1 MRSGLGDKA
10 QPLQKLREGAS
21 LDAPFFYSDSTRAV
35 VTIAQ
40 LTPGGRML
48 QNIRDNSQGW
58 IAKTI
63 IGIIVVLLALTGFD
77 AIFNAASNS
86 RNAAEVNGEEILL
99 DELNQAMNM
108 QRRQLAQQLGGDF
121 DPSLLDDKL
130 VRESSLR
137 ALIDRALLL
146 QGARDAD
153 FAFSETALDQL
164 ILQTPE
170 FTVDGAFNAARFDQ
184 VIQQMGYTR
193 LQFRELLKQE
203 MLIGQLRAG
212 ISGSGFVTDEQ
223 IEAFARL
230 EQQTRDFA
238 TITVPANASAVEV
251 SDEEA
256 REHYEQNTDRYRSPE
271 RVVLEYVEL
280 NKASFF
286 DQVEVSNKEVEELYQ
301 QRIANL
307 AEQRRAAH
315 ILIEADSSSD
325 TDVKAKI
332 EEIAKRLSAGEDFAA
347 LAKEISEDPGSANE
361 GGDLGFAGPGV
372 YDPAFEEALYALEE
386 GQVSAPVRSD
396 FGWHLIKLL
405 GVQSPEVPTLESMKP
420 ELVRDLKAQQ
430 VEQRFVEASKQL
442 EDTAFESSDLAQPAQ
457 ELGLS
462 VQTTEAFGRE
472 GGDGVAANRQVIQAA
487 FSDEVLIDGA
497 NSGVIELDPDTVVA
511 LHVKEHLQPEVLP
524 FDAVKDDI
532 IAQLKRSKA
541 AEQAGETGER
551 LIATLRD
558 GGEIDEEWQPVEAA
572 SRNHEGVEPAVLQ
585 QVFRMPKP
593 GVSDEPT
600 YGSVRLPGGDF
611 VVVRLNGVSEPKA
624 ELSEEDKQN
633 YRRFLASRSG
643 QQDFA
648 AYRQMLHADAEIET
662 Y

>member
-1 MRSGLGDKA
+1 MRLS
-10 QPLQKLREGAS
+10 
-21 LDAPFFYSDSTRAV
+21 FYPDSRAAA
-35 VTIAQ
+35 VTAQ

-77 AIFNAASNS
+77 AIFNASSS
-86 RNAAEVNGEEILL
+86 RNAAEVNGEEISL

-108 QRRQLAQQLGGDF
+108 QRRQLAQQLGGNF
-121 DPSLLDDKL
+121 DPSMLDDKL

-153 FAFSETALDQL
+153 FAFSEAALDQL

-170 FTVDGAFNAARFDQ
+170 FAVDGVFNAARFDQ

-238 TITVPANASAVEV
+238 TVTVPAETAAVDV
-251 SDEEA
+251 SDDEA
-256 REHYEQNTDRYRSPE
+256 REYYEENTDRFRSPE
-271 RVVLEYVEL
+271 QVIVEYVEL
-280 NKASFF
+280 KKESFF
-286 DQVEVSNKEVEELYQ
+286 DQVEVSEEELQDLYQ
-301 QRIANL
+301 QRIAAL

-315 ILIEADSSSD
+315 ILIETDDSGD
-325 TDVKAKI
+325 AAAKKKI
-332 EEIAKRLSAGEDFAA
+332 DEIAKRLASGEDFSA
-347 LAKEISEDPGSANE
+347 LAKELSEDPGSANE

-372 YDPAFEEALYALEE
+372 YDPAFEEALYALGE
-386 GQVSAPVRSD
+386 GEVSAPVRSD

-405 GVQSPEVPTLESMKP
+405 DVQSPEIPTLESLKP
-420 ELVRDLKAQQ
+420 ELVRELKAQQ

-442 EDTAFESSDLAQPAQ
+442 EDTAFESSDLLQPAQ

-472 GGDGVAANRQVIQAA
+472 GGAGVASNRQVVQAA
-487 FSDEVLIDGA
+487 FSDEVLVDGA
-497 NSGVIELDPDTVVA
+497 NSSVIELDPDTVVA
-511 LHVKEHLQPEVLP
+511 VRVKEHLQPEVLP
-524 FDAVKDDI
+524 FDRVKDDI
-532 IAQLKRSKA
+532 VTQLKGSKA
-541 AEQAGETGER
+541 AEQALEAGTQ

-558 GGEIDEEWQPVEAA
+558 GGQIEQQWQPIEAA
-572 SRNHEGVEPAVLQ
+572 SRNQEGVEPAVLQ

-593 GVSDEPT
+593 ETSDKPS
-600 YGSVRLPGGDF
+600 YGSVRLANGDF
-611 VVVRLNGVSEPKA
+611 VVVRLSGVSEPKA
-624 ELSEEDKQN
+624 DLSAEDKQN

-662 Y
+662 F

>member
-1 MRSGLGDKA
+1 
-10 QPLQKLREGAS
+10 
-21 LDAPFFYSDSTRAV
+21 
-35 VTIAQ
+35 
-40 LTPGGRML
+40 ML

-63 IGIIVVLLALTGFD
+63 IGIIVMLLALTGFD

-86 RNAAEVNGEEILL
+86 RNAAEVNGEEISL

-146 QGARDAD
+146 QGAQNAE
-153 FAFSETALDQL
+153 FAFSESALDQL

-238 TITVPANASAVEV
+238 TITLPADAAAVEV
-251 SDEEA
+251 SDDEA
-256 REHYEQNTDRYRSPE
+256 RKYYEENTGRFRSPE
-271 RVVLEYVEL
+271 QVVLEYVEL
-280 NKASFF
+280 TKDSFF
-286 DQVEVSNKEVEELYQ
+286 DQVEASDEEVEQLYQ

-315 ILIEADSSSD
+315 ILVEADGSGD
-325 TDVKAKI
+325 ADAKAKI
-332 EEIAKRLSAGEDFAA
+332 EGIAKRLTEGEDFAA
-347 LAKEISEDPGSANE
+347 LAKEMSEDPGSASE

-372 YDPAFEEALYALEE
+372 YDPAFEEALYELKK

-420 ELVRDLKAQQ
+420 ELIRELKAEQ

-442 EDTAFESSDLAQPAQ
+442 EDTAFESSDLVQPAQ

-472 GGDGVAANRQVIQAA
+472 GGADGIAANRQVIQAA

-497 NSGVIELDPDTVVA
+497 NSSVIELDPDTVVA
-511 LHVKEHLQPEVLP
+511 VRVKEHLQPEVLP
-524 FDAVKDDI
+524 FDEVKDDI

-541 AEQAGETGER
+541 TEQAQEAGEQ
-551 LIATLRD
+551 LIASLREA
-558 GGEIDEEWQPVEAA
+558 GGEADREWQAVEAA
-572 SRNHEGVEPAVLQ
+572 ARNQEGVEPAVLQ
-585 QVFRMPKP
+585 QVFRMAKP
-593 GVSDEPT
+593 QASEAPT
-600 YGSVRLPGGDF
+600 YGSVTLPGGDF
-611 VVVRLNGVSEPKA
+611 VIVRLTGVSEPKA
-624 ELSEEDKQN
+624 DLSEEDKQN

-648 AYRQMLHADAEIET
+648 AYRQMLQADAEIET
-662 Y
+662 F

>member
-1 MRSGLGDKA
+1 
-10 QPLQKLREGAS
+10 
-21 LDAPFFYSDSTRAV
+21 
-35 VTIAQ
+35 
-40 LTPGGRML
+40 ML

-63 IGIIVVLLALTGFD
+63 IGIIVMLLALTGFD

-86 RNAAEVNGEEILL
+86 RNAAEVNGEEISL

-108 QRRQLAQQLGGDF
+108 QRRQLAQQLGGNF
-121 DPSLLDDKL
+121 DPSMLDDKL

-153 FAFSETALDQL
+153 FAFSEAALDQM

-170 FTVDGAFNAARFDQ
+170 FAVDGVFNAARFDQ

-238 TITVPANASAVEV
+238 TITVPAEPAAVDV
-251 SDEEA
+251 SNDEA
-256 REHYEQNTDRYRSPE
+256 REYYEKNTDRFRSPE
-271 RVVLEYVEL
+271 QVVLEYLEL
-280 NKASFF
+280 NKESFF
-286 DQVEVSNKEVEELYQ
+286 DQVEVSEEDIKDLYQ

-315 ILIEADSSSD
+315 ILIETDGSD
-325 TDVKAKI
+325 NATAKEKI
-332 EEIAKRLSAGEDFAA
+332 DEVAKRLASGEDFSA
-347 LAKEISEDPGSANE
+347 LAKELSQDPGSANE

-372 YDPAFEEALYALEE
+372 YDPAFEEALYGLEE

-405 GVQSPEVPTLESMKP
+405 GVQSPEIPTLESLKP
-420 ELVRDLKAQQ
+420 ELVRELKAQQ

-442 EDTAFESSDLAQPAQ
+442 EDTAFESSDLLQPAQ

-472 GGDGVAANRQVIQAA
+472 GGAGVAANRQVIQAA
-487 FSDEVLIDGA
+487 FSDEVLVDGA

-511 LHVKEHLQPEVLP
+511 VRVKEHLQPEVLP

-532 IAQLKRSKA
+532 IAQLKSSKA
-541 AEQAGETGER
+541 AEQALAKGEQ
-551 LIATLRD
+551 LIATLSD
-558 GGEIDEEWQPVEAA
+558 GGQVEQQWQPVEAA
-572 SRNHEGVEPAVLQ
+572 SRSQEGVEPAVLQ

-593 GVSDEPT
+593 EASDKPS
-600 YGSVRLPGGDF
+600 YGSVRLSDGDF
-611 VVVRLNGVSEPKA
+611 VVVRLSGVSEPKA

-648 AYRQMLHADAEIET
+648 AYRQMLHENAEIET
-662 Y
+662 F

>member
-1 MRSGLGDKA
+1 
-10 QPLQKLREGAS
+10 
-21 LDAPFFYSDSTRAV
+21 
-35 VTIAQ
+35 
-40 LTPGGRML
+40 ML

-63 IGIIVVLLALTGFD
+63 IGIIVMLLALTGFD

-86 RNAAEVNGEEILL
+86 RNAAEVNGEEISL

-108 QRRQLAQQLGGDF
+108 QRRQLAQQLGGNF
-121 DPSLLDDKL
+121 DPSMLDDKL

-153 FAFSETALDQL
+153 FAFSEAALDQM

-170 FTVDGAFNAARFDQ
+170 FAVDGVFNAARFDQ

-238 TITVPANASAVEV
+238 TITVPAETAAVDV
-251 SDEEA
+251 SNDEA
-256 REHYEQNTDRYRSPE
+256 REYYEKNTDRFRSPE
-271 RVVLEYVEL
+271 QVILEYLEL
-280 NKASFF
+280 NKESFF
-286 DQVEVSNKEVEELYQ
+286 DQVEVSEEDIKDLYQ

-315 ILIEADSSSD
+315 ILIETDGSD
-325 TDVKAKI
+325 DATAKEKI
-332 EEIAKRLSAGEDFAA
+332 DEVAKRLASGEDFSA
-347 LAKEISEDPGSANE
+347 LAKELSQDPGSANE

-372 YDPAFEEALYALEE
+372 YDPAFEEALYGLEE

-405 GVQSPEVPTLESMKP
+405 GVQSPEVPTLESLKP
-420 ELVRDLKAQQ
+420 ELVRELKAQQ

-442 EDTAFESSDLAQPAQ
+442 EDTAFESSDLLQPAQ

-472 GGDGVAANRQVIQAA
+472 GGAGVAANRQVIQAA

-511 LHVKEHLQPEVLP
+511 VRVKEHLQPEVLP

-532 IAQLKRSKA
+532 IAQLKSSKA
-541 AEQAGETGER
+541 AEQALAKGEQ

-558 GGEIDEEWQPVEAA
+558 GGQVEQQWQPVEAA
-572 SRNHEGVEPAVLQ
+572 SRSQEGVEPAVLQ

-593 GVSDEPT
+593 EASDKPS
-600 YGSVRLPGGDF
+600 YGSVRLSDGDF
-611 VVVRLNGVSEPKA
+611 VVVRLSGVSEPKA
-624 ELSEEDKQN
+624 EFSEEDKQN

-648 AYRQMLHADAEIET
+648 AYRQMLHENAEIET
-662 Y
+662 F

>member
-35 VTIAQ
+35 VIYAQ

-86 RNAAEVNGEEILL
+86 RNAAEVNGEEISL

-170 FTVDGAFNAARFDQ
+170 FAVDGAFNAARFDQ

-193 LQFRELLKQE
+193 LQFRDLLKQE

-251 SDEEA
+251 SDVEV

-271 RVVLEYVEL
+271 QVALEYVEL

-286 DQVEVSNKEVEELYQ
+286 DQVEVSDKDVKDLYQ

-315 ILIEADSSSD
+315 ILIEADGASD
-325 TDVKAKI
+325 ADAKAKI
-332 EEIAKRLSAGEDFAA
+332 EEIAKRLTAGEDFAA
-347 LAKEISEDPGSANE
+347 LAKEVSEDPGSANE

-372 YDPAFEEALYALEE
+372 YDPAFEKALYALEE

-405 GVQSPEVPTLESMKP
+405 GVQSPEVPTLESIEP
-420 ELVRDLKAQQ
+420 ELVRELKAQQ

-472 GGDGVAANRQVIQAA
+472 GGEGVAANRQVIQAA

-511 LHVKEHLQPEVLP
+511 LRVKEHLQPEVLP
-524 FDAVKDDI
+524 FDVVKDEI

-558 GGEIDEEWQPVEAA
+558 GGEIDEQWQPVEAA
-572 SRNHEGVEPAVLQ
+572 SRSHEGVEPAVLQ

-593 GVSDEPT
+593 DASDEPT
-600 YGSVRLPGGDF
+600 YGSARLSGGD
-611 VVVRLNGVSEPKA
+611 VVLIRLSGVNEPKA

-633 YRRFLASRSG
+633 YRRFLGSRSG

-662 Y
+662 F

>member
-1 MRSGLGDKA
+1 
-10 QPLQKLREGAS
+10 
-21 LDAPFFYSDSTRAV
+21 
-35 VTIAQ
+35 
-40 LTPGGRML
+40 ML

-63 IGIIVVLLALTGFD
+63 IGIIVMLLALTGFD

-86 RNAAEVNGEEILL
+86 RNAAEVNGEEISL

-146 QGARDAD
+146 QGAQNAE
-153 FAFSETALDQL
+153 FAFSESALDQL

-238 TITVPANASAVEV
+238 TITLPADAAAVEV
-251 SDEEA
+251 SDDEA
-256 REHYEQNTDRYRSPE
+256 RKYYEENTGRFRSPE
-271 RVVLEYVEL
+271 QVVLEYVEL
-280 NKASFF
+280 TKDSFF
-286 DQVEVSNKEVEELYQ
+286 DQVEASDEEVEQLYQ

-315 ILIEADSSSD
+315 ILVEADGSGD
-325 TDVKAKI
+325 ADAKAKI
-332 EEIAKRLSAGEDFAA
+332 EGIAKRLTEGEDFAA
-347 LAKEISEDPGSANE
+347 LAKEMSEDPGSASE

-372 YDPAFEEALYALEE
+372 YDPAFEEALYELEK

-420 ELVRDLKAQQ
+420 ELVRELKAEQ

-442 EDTAFESSDLAQPAQ
+442 EDTAFESSDLVQPAQ

-472 GGDGVAANRQVIQAA
+472 GGADGIAANRQVIQAA

-497 NSGVIELDPDTVVA
+497 NSSVIELDPDTVVA
-511 LHVKEHLQPEVLP
+511 VRVKEHLQPEVLP
-524 FDAVKDDI
+524 FDEVKVDI

-541 AEQAGETGER
+541 TEQAQEAGEQLIASLREGGGETDR
-551 LIATLRD
+551 
-558 GGEIDEEWQPVEAA
+558 EWQAVEAA
-572 SRNHEGVEPAVLQ
+572 ARNQEGVEPAVLQ
-585 QVFRMPKP
+585 QVFRMAKP
-593 GVSDEPT
+593 QASEAPT
-600 YGSVRLPGGDF
+600 YGSVTLPGGDF
-611 VVVRLNGVSEPKA
+611 VIVRLNGVSEPKA
-624 ELSEEDKQN
+624 DLSEEDKQN

-648 AYRQMLHADAEIET
+648 AYRQMLQADAEIET
-662 Y
+662 F